1 MERRKLIAA
10 VAAAA
15 TGSSLA
21 LPASTRAQGS
31 GQGGAQG
38 NWPDRPI
45 RLVVPFAAG
54 TSTDIIGRLVA
65 AQMSRG
71 LGGNATVAVDNRA
84 GGAIAAMHVAQQPP
98 DGATLLLSTIGTHAV
113 NPHIMRDLQYHPI
126 RDFTPVVAHSRTR
139 ILLVTR
145 PQLGPRNMDE
155 FLALARTRSVSVAS
169 PGTGTTGHL
178 GHALLTTATGIE
190 MLHVPYRDG
199 ARAVTDLLS
208 GRLDAMFY
216 HTQFVRP
223 HIDAGVMVGLG
234 ITGEGRVDALPDVP
248 SMAEVGLPQVD
259 VVGWWALHGP
269 AGLPPPIVARVN
281 GVINA
286 ALREPETLAAFARN
300 GVEPMGGSA
309 AELAAFQQR
318 ELERWG
324 EVARRARMTAEG

>member
-1 MERRKLIAA
+1 MKRRSLFAA
-10 VAAAA
+10 
-15 TGSSLA
+15 GGLA
-21 LPASTRAQGS
+21 LPALAHAQP
-31 GQGGAQG
+31 

-65 AQMSRG
+65 AQMARG

-84 GGAIAAMHVAQQPP
+84 GAGGAIAALHVAQQPP
-98 DGATLLLSTIGTHAV
+98 DGATILLSTVGTHAV
-113 NPHIMRDLQYHPI
+113 NPHLMRDLQYDPI
-126 RDFTPVVAHSRTR
+126 RDFTPVVAHSKTR
-139 ILLVTR
+139 ILLVIR
-145 PQLGPRNMDE
+145 PQLGPRSMAE
-155 FLALARTRSVSVAS
+155 FLELARSRSVSVAS

-223 HIDAGVMVGLG
+223 HIEAGAMLGLG
-234 ITGEGRVDALPDVP
+234 ITGAGRSEALPDVP
-248 SMAEVGLPQVD
+248 SMAEAGVPQVD

-269 AGLPPPIVARVN
+269 AGLPGPIVQRVN
-281 GVINA
+281 AVVNA
-286 ALREPETLAAFARN
+286 ALREPETVAAFARN
-300 GVEPMGGSA
+300 GVEPMGGTA
-309 AELAAFQQR
+309 AELAAFVRR
-318 ELERWG
+318 EHERWG